1 MYFSFFNCHRNCLTF
16 LNLFQILNF
25 DEVDNTPAADVDNFI
40 DDGAKDT
47 TPTDA
52 EYDPQ
57 KDEVLT
63 YNLAKYHTL
72 IPAVLSSG
80 LSNRKTAKIINS
92 LFVDE
97 KIDAYIS
104 PEKVRLLKQK
114 HLRALTKK
122 HEEETKNLIGIGVDG
137 KCGLV
142 KEIHC
147 QSSSKDKESMTNSV
161 TGNYID
167 HDIPVE
173 SSGEGIS
180 DGVFKILQK
189 YRSTETI
196 VCLNM
201 DGCKVNTGAH
211 QGVLRHLEAML
222 QRPLTWI
229 ICSLHCNEKV
239 FDHLFEAIGEL
250 FQKSKLCVRCP
261 FHSSQRKV
269 QCLPNLFLLQK
280 NIDIRVIQAN
290 SKEKRD
296 MQF

>member
-1 MYFSFFNCHRNCLTF
+1 
-16 LNLFQILNF
+16 
-25 DEVDNTPAADVDNFI
+25 
-40 DDGAKDT
+40 
-47 TPTDA
+47 
-52 EYDPQ
+52 
-57 KDEVLT
+57 
-63 YNLAKYHTL
+63 
-72 IPAVLSSG
+72 
-80 LSNRKTAKIINS
+80 
-92 LFVDE
+92 
-97 KIDAYIS
+97 
-104 PEKVRLLKQK
+104 
-114 HLRALTKK
+114 
-122 HEEETKNLIGIGVDG
+122 
-137 KCGLV
+137 
-142 KEIHC
+142 
-147 QSSSKDKESMTNSV
+147 MTNSV

-211 QGVLRHLEAML
+211 QGVIRHLEAML

-261 FHSSQRKV
+261 FHSSQPNV

-280 NIDIRVIQAN
+280 ILIFV
-290 SKEKRD
+290 
-296 MQF
+296 